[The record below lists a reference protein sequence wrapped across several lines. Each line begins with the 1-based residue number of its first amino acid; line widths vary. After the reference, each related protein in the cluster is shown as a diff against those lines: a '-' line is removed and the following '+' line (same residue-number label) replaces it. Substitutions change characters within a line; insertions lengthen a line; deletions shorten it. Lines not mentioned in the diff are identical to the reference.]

1 VNSGRLGHLWSII
14 FTVPISL
21 TITGLMILLAVIH
34 SSVDRRDG
42 LAFRWFRAW
51 SRAVLGFIG
60 VRVTVD
66 GAQALAPGIPYV
78 FVSNHASLIDIPVLV
93 YTLPAHLRF
102 MAKRELMRVPF
113 IGWWLRHD
121 RHLPV
126 DRGDPRAAMRSLIEG
141 AEAVR
146 RHGLSVLLFPEGSRS
161 RAGIQPFKD
170 GAALLAIKAS
180 VPLVPVAVRGTDRIL
195 PAKSSYLRGGDVH
208 VQIGEP
214 IPTAGLAVKD
224 RRRITELIEAR
235 VRELYGERGPTH
247 TTAEAQTHVADS

>member
-1 VNSGRLGHLWSII
+1 VLSGRLGHAWSLL
-14 FTVPISL
+14 FTVPVAL
-21 TITGLMILLAVIH
+21 TITGTMIALAVTH
-34 SSVDRRDG
+34 SSIDRREG
-42 LAFRWFRAW
+42 VTFRWFKAW

-60 VRVTVD
+60 VRVTFD
-66 GAQALAPGIPYV
+66 GGAELDPLSPYV

-102 MAKRELMRVPF
+102 MAKRELMSVPF

-126 DRGDPRAAMRSLIEG
+126 DRSDARAAMRSLNEG

-161 RAGIQPFKD
+161 RTGIQPFKD
-170 GAALLAIKAS
+170 GAALLAIKAG
-180 VPLVPVAVRGTDRIL
+180 VPLVPVAVRGTDRVL

-208 VQIGEP
+208 VRIGEP
-214 IPTAGLAVKD
+214 IPTA
-224 RRRITELIEAR
+224 
-235 VRELYGERGPTH
+235 
-247 TTAEAQTHVADS
+247 